1 MRLQSKVRD
10 VIRSL
15 GRGRQGFRGQLKPTC
30 RLIFCLIYVVVL
42 LFSISANA
50 IVVKLPFVSVHV
62 VAAKEPLESSDDD
75 AVHVGAM
82 QRKSTGSTAVG
93 IY

>member
-1 MRLQSKVRD
+1 MKVCGTQFLALA
-10 VIRSL
+10 VSHS
-15 GRGRQGFRGQLKPTC
+15 QFS
-30 RLIFCLIYVVVL
+30 L

-50 IVVKLPFVSVHV
+50 IVVKLPFVFVHV
-62 VAAKEPLESSDDD
+62 VAVKEPLESSDDD